1 MLKSWISID
10 KERREKKHFTVV
22 PLGLGL
28 LRPFRPPMTSSAQL
42 GWTSAAR
49 RSAASI
55 SSTSEAEATMAV
67 DNHSDI
73 LKRGEVLQ
81 GATVIVVAIL
91 DFPHVDCKLKLVD
104 AWQQGG
110 RDVDAV
116 LPFFRAQEHGR
127 THILHKK

>member
-1 MLKSWISID
+1 
-10 KERREKKHFTVV
+10 
-22 PLGLGL
+22 
-28 LRPFRPPMTSSAQL
+28 
-42 GWTSAAR
+42 
-49 RSAASI
+49 
-55 SSTSEAEATMAV
+55 MAV

-91 DFPHVDCKLKLVD
+91 DFPHLDCKLKLVD

-116 LPFFRAQEHGR
+116 LPFFRAQEHGS

>member
-1 MLKSWISID
+1 
-10 KERREKKHFTVV
+10 
-22 PLGLGL
+22 
-28 LRPFRPPMTSSAQL
+28 
-42 GWTSAAR
+42 
-49 RSAASI
+49 
-55 SSTSEAEATMAV
+55 MAV

-110 RDVDAV
+110 RDFDAI
-116 LPFFRAQEHGR
+116 LPFFRAQEHGSA
-127 THILHKK
+127 HILHKKRSVLAWQHQPEL